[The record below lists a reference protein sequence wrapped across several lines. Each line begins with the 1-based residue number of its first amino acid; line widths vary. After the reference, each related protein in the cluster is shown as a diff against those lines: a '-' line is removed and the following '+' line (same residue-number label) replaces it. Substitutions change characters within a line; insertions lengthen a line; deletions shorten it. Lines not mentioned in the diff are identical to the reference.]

1 MFEENP
7 KILIIDDIVSNIQV
21 VANVLKK
28 NNFNISYAQS
38 GKSGIERAK
47 QINFDLILLDIMMP
61 EMDGYEVCTHLK
73 KDPKT
78 KDVPVIFLTAKT
90 TEDSLKK
97 GFDCGAVDFISK
109 PFKVAELIA
118 RVNTH
123 IQLKTIREI
132 LSETNKNLQEA
143 NANKDKLLSIIAH
156 DLRNPF
162 SVLITFSKLLLD
174 SLDDFSKED
183 ILNYLK
189 TFYQTSKQGYNLLD
203 NLLKWSKSQTGK
215 MEIEPEVIDF
225 KDIVEEN
232 ITLLNSQ
239 AKSKKIKLFNELPE
253 DLFAFADLNMI
264 LTVLRNLLT
273 NAIKFT
279 AEGGKIEVSGKDF
292 DNYIEISVKDN
303 GLGISEDDLGK
314 IFRIDIKHSTTGT
327 ANERGS
333 GLGLVLCKEF
343 IEKNHGIL
351 TAKSSPGQGSEF
363 IFTLPK
369 PELNHLENHLNG

>member
-7 KILIIDDIVSNIQV
+7 KILIIDDIASNIQV

-28 NNFNISYAQS
+28 HNFNISYAQN
-38 GKSGIERAK
+38 GKTGIERAK
-47 QINFDLILLDIMMP
+47 QIDFDLILLDIMMP
-61 EMDGYEVCTHLK
+61 EMDGYEVCERLK

-97 GFDCGAVDFISK
+97 GFESGGVDFISK
-109 PFKVAELIA
+109 PFKTAELIA

-123 IQLKTIREI
+123 IQLKTVREI
-132 LSETNKNLQEA
+132 LSKTNIRLQEA
-143 NANKDKLLSIIAH
+143 NFSKDKLLSIIAH

-174 SLDDFSKED
+174 SYDDFKKD
-183 ILNYLK
+183 DVINYLK

-203 NLLKWSKSQTGK
+203 NLLKWSKSQTGT
-215 MEIEPEVIDF
+215 MEVEGEVIDF

-239 AKSKKIKLFNELPE
+239 AKSKDIELVNNVPE
-253 DLFAFADLNMI
+253 EVFAFADLNMI
-264 LTVLRNLLT
+264 LTVVRNLLS

-279 AEGGKIEVSGKDF
+279 NKGGKVEVSGS
-292 DNYIEISVKDN
+292 NYDKYVEISVKDN
-303 GLGISEDDLGK
+303 GIGISEEDLEK
-314 IFRIDIKHSTTGT
+314 IFRIDIKYSTAGT

-343 IEKNHGIL
+343 IEKNLGTL
-351 TAKSSPGQGSEF
+351 KANSKPDEGSEF
-363 IFTLPK
+363 IFILPRAK
-369 PELNHLENHLNG
+369 DVGN

>member
-7 KILIIDDIVSNIQV
+7 KILIIDDIASNIQV

-28 NNFNISYAQS
+28 HNFNISYAQN
-38 GKSGIERAK
+38 GKTGIERAK
-47 QINFDLILLDIMMP
+47 QISFDLILLDIMMP
-61 EMDGYEVCTHLK
+61 EMDGYEVCARLK

-97 GFDCGAVDFISK
+97 GFESGGVDFISK
-109 PFKVAELIA
+109 PFKTAELIA

-123 IQLKTIREI
+123 IQLKSVREI
-132 LSETNKNLQEA
+132 LSTTNIRLQEA
-143 NANKDKLLSIIAH
+143 NSSKDKLLSIIAH

-174 SLDDFSKED
+174 SYDDFSKD
-183 ILNYLK
+183 DVINYLK

-203 NLLKWSKSQTGK
+203 NLLKWSKSQTGNLDV
-215 MEIEPEVIDF
+215 EGEVIDF

-239 AKSKKIKLFNELPE
+239 AKNKDIQLINNVAE
-253 DLFAFADLNMI
+253 DVFAFADLNMI
-264 LTVLRNLLT
+264 LTVVRNLLT

-279 AEGGKIEVSGKDF
+279 NNGGKVEVTGV
-292 DNYIEISVKDN
+292 NYEKYVEISIKDN
-303 GLGISEDDLGK
+303 GIGISEEDLEK
-314 IFRIDIKHSTTGT
+314 IFRIDIKHSTEGT

-343 IEKNHGIL
+343 IEKNLGTL
-351 TAKSSPGQGSEF
+351 KANSALGEGSEF
-363 IFTLPK
+363 VFILPRA
-369 PELNHLENHLNG
+369 EE

>member
-1 MFEENP
+1 MSLEENP
-7 KILIIDDIVSNIQV
+7 KILIIDDIASNIQV
-21 VANVLKK
+21 VANLLKK
-28 NNFNISYAQS
+28 NNFNISYARN
-38 GKSGIERAK
+38 GKAGLEKAY
-47 QINFDLILLDIMMP
+47 QIRFDLILLDIMMP
-61 EMDGYEVCTHLK
+61 EMDGFEVCMNLK
-73 KDPKT
+73 KNPKT
-78 KDVPVIFLTAKT
+78 KDIPVIFLTAKT

-97 GFDCGAVDFISK
+97 GFEAGAVDFIQK
-109 PFKVAELIA
+109 PFKADELLA

-123 IQLKTIREI
+123 VQLKTVTEI
-132 LSETNKNLQEA
+132 LSATNIELQNA

-174 SLDDFSKED
+174 SYDDFSKED
-183 ILNYLK
+183 VINYLQ

-215 MEIEPEVIDF
+215 IEIETEILDL
-225 KDIVEEN
+225 KDLIEEN

-239 AKSKKIKLFNELPE
+239 ACSKKIKMLNRVPE
-253 DLFAFADLNMI
+253 NLIAKADLNMI
-264 LTVLRNLLT
+264 LTVVRNLIS

-279 AEGGKIEVSGKDF
+279 DEGGKIEISGKQSK
-292 DNYIEISVKDN
+292 NYVEITVKDN
-303 GLGISEDDLGK
+303 GVGIEESDLEK
-314 IFRIDIKHSTTGT
+314 IFRIDIKHSTPGT

-351 TAKSSPGQGSEF
+351 VAKSKIGKGSEF
-363 IFTLPK
+363 SFTLPK
-369 PELNHLENHLNG
+369 PD

>member
-7 KILIIDDIVSNIQV
+7 KILIIDDIASNIQV

-28 NNFNISYAQS
+28 QKFNISYAQS
-38 GKSGIERAK
+38 GKNGIERAM
-47 QINFDLILLDIMMP
+47 QIDFDLILLDIMMP
-61 EMDGYEVCTHLK
+61 EMDGYEVCAYLK
-73 KDPKT
+73 GHAKT
-78 KDVPVIFLTAKT
+78 KDVPIIFLTAKT

-97 GFDCGAVDFISK
+97 GFESGGVDFISK
-109 PFKVAELIA
+109 PFKTAELIA

-123 IQLKTIREI
+123 IQLKTVREI
-132 LSETNKNLQEA
+132 LSETNESLQEA

-174 SLDDFSKED
+174 SFDDFNKED
-183 ILNYLK
+183 IMNYLK

-203 NLLKWSKSQTGK
+203 NLLKWSKSQTGA
-215 MEIEPEVIDF
+215 MEIEGEIIDF

-232 ITLLNSQ
+232 ITLLYSQ
-239 AKSKKIKLFNELPE
+239 AKSKDIELVNNVP
-253 DLFAFADLNMI
+253 DKVFAYADLNMI
-264 LTVLRNLLT
+264 LTVVRNLLS

-279 AEGGKIEVSGKDF
+279 NEGGKIEVFGK
-292 DNYIEISVKDN
+292 NYDKYVEISIKDN
-303 GLGISEDDLGK
+303 GIGIGEEDLEK
-314 IFRIDIKHSTTGT
+314 IFRIDIKHSTMGT

-343 IEKNHGIL
+343 IEKNLGTL
-351 TAKSSPGQGSEF
+351 KANSKLGEGSEF
-363 IFTLPK
+363 VFILPK
-369 PELNHLENHLNG
+369 PS

>member
-7 KILIIDDIVSNIQV
+7 KILIIDDIASNIQV

-28 NNFNISYAQS
+28 NNFNISYAQN
-38 GKSGIERAK
+38 GKTGIERAR

-61 EMDGYEVCTHLK
+61 EMDGYEVCTQLK

-78 KDVPVIFLTAKT
+78 REVPIIFLTAKT
-90 TEDSLKK
+90 NEESLKK
-97 GFDCGAVDFISK
+97 GFECGAVDFISK
-109 PFKVAELIA
+109 PFKTAELIA

-123 IQLKTIREI
+123 IQLKTVREV
-132 LSETNKNLQEA
+132 LSETNIHLQEA

-174 SLDDFSKED
+174 SIDDFSRDD

-203 NLLKWSKSQTGK
+203 NLLKWSKSQTGN
-215 MEIEPEVIDF
+215 MDIEPEIIDF

-239 AKSKKIKLFNELPE
+239 AKSKRIKLINHTP
-253 DLFAFADLNMI
+253 DNLFAFADLNMV
-264 LTVLRNLLT
+264 LTVIRNLLT

-279 AEGGKIEVSGKDF
+279 NEGGRIEVNGRNFEKF
-292 DNYIEISVKDN
+292 IEISVRDN
-303 GLGISEDDLGK
+303 GIGIIEEDLEK
-314 IFRIDIKHSTTGT
+314 IFRIDIKHSTVGT

-351 TAKSSPGQGSEF
+351 SANSIPGEGSTF

-369 PELNHLENHLNG
+369 PK